1 VLISSFIIE
10 NLKIISKICPIERVQ
25 LFNSEITL
33 VVKTSDI
40 INTLLFFKNNSLCQF
55 KILSCLSGVDYPQ
68 NPHRFS
74 VIYDL
79 LSLRYNNRF
88 KIKVFVYELGA
99 IISSVNLYSTSD
111 WFECEVWDMFGV
123 FFKNH
128 PNLKRIL
135 TDYGFQGHPLR
146 KDFPLTGFLEMRYNE
161 SYKRVMNESIELS
174 QEYRTF
180 NFISTWEY

>member
-10 NLKIISKICPIERVQ
+10 NLKIISRICPIEKVQ
-25 LFNSEITL
+25 FFNSEITI
-33 VVKTSDI
+33 VVKTNDI
-40 INTLLFFKNNSLCQF
+40 TNTLLFFKNNCLCQF
-55 KILSCLSGVDYPQ
+55 KILSCVSGVDYPKKL
-68 NPHRFS
+68 HRFS

-79 LSLRYNNRF
+79 LSLRYNCRF
-88 KIKVFVYELGA
+88 KIKVFVHELGF
-99 IISSVNLYSTSD
+99 ILSSTNLYPASD

-123 FFKNH
+123 FFEKH

-161 SYKRVMNESIELS
+161 SHKRVMNESIELS